1 MEALR
6 GVLLALNS
14 VLAVMQIVIVIRV
27 FIEFKAVRRD
37 AQPIRLLLQISE
49 PLLAPVRKL
58 LNAGNKDRQRRF
70 DLSPLVVILILYLLR
85 QLIRRTLGY

>member
-1 MEALR
+1 MR